1 MEPLLS
7 ERSRAI
13 GRIDQVATIAALGL
27 VVVGCFVVL
36 RPFISALLWAAI
48 VCYSTWPLYAWL
60 SRLLRGRHGL
70 AAAIMVALTALVM
83 VVPFALV
90 GAKLADNRAQITVL
104 VGDLL
109 HKGLPPPPLWLGRV
123 PVAGTMLA
131 ERWTALTADPEQ
143 TATTL
148 KELLAGSQAWLL
160 RRGLDVTQGVLQLSL
175 SVLISFFFY
184 RDGETVVHK
193 ISESARRLAGDH
205 TQRLIVL
212 VGRTIRGV
220 VYGVLG
226 TALAQG
232 IMAGIGFQIAGVPS
246 AMLLGVLVF
255 FLSVVPFGPP
265 LVWVPAT
272 IWLYFHAGMGWA
284 VFMTI
289 WGLLPV
295 SGIDN
300 LLRPYLISRGTQQP
314 FILTLLGVL
323 GGVLAF
329 GFIGFFIGPTLLAVG
344 YSLASDWSGRRSDPG
359 ADRGSGEAT
368 ISATEIS
375 IEDGMGV
382 TGGAQAPPSGEPPA

>member
-1 MEPLLS
+1 M
-7 ERSRAI
+7 
-13 GRIDQVATIAALGL
+13 AALAL

-36 RPFISALLWAAI
+36 RPFISALLWAGI
-48 VCYSTWPLYAWL
+48 VCYCTWPLYAWL
-60 SRLLRGRHGL
+60 TRLLRGRCQL
-70 AAAIMVALTALVM
+70 AAGIMVVITALVL

-90 GAKLADNRAQITVL
+90 GGKLAGSRSQIMPIINEVL
-104 VGDLL
+104 QT
-109 HKGLPPPPLWLGRV
+109 GLPPPPLWLQQV
-123 PVAGTMLA
+123 PVVGGMLC
-131 ERWTALTADPEQ
+131 ERWAALAANPEQ
-143 TATTL
+143 TAVYL
-148 KELLAGSQAWLL
+148 KEMFAGSQSWLL

-184 RDGETVVHK
+184 RDGETVVRK
-193 ISESARRLAGDH
+193 VSESARRLAGDQ

-246 AMLLGVLVF
+246 ALLLGLLVF

-265 LVWVPAT
+265 LVWVSAT
-272 IWLYFHAGMGWA
+272 LWLYFHAGVGWA
-284 VFMTI
+284 VFMAV
-289 WGLLPV
+289 WGLLPI

-314 FILTLLGVL
+314 FVLMLLGVL

-344 YSLASDWSGRRSDPG
+344 YSLVGDWSGSSREPRQ
-359 ADRGSGEAT
+359 DRGGGEV
-368 ISATEIS
+368 S
-375 IEDGMGV
+375 
-382 TGGAQAPPSGEPPA
+382 GGATDVLIADGLAMADAEHPPRPGTPPA